1 MRYAGVLLAHA
12 AAMLLALGEVDA
24 GFGFAV
30 VSWSLIAVVVALIV
44 LLRRPSRYRAAIVT
58 LAPLA
63 VIAAAVG
70 WTMLLNAAGADGLG
84 LYLDGP
90 LTFLVSV
97 AVAVAFALISIG
109 RAVARASQPQAFDP
123 FRAGHRH

>member
-1 MRYAGVLLAHA
+1 MLRYAGVLLAHA

-24 GFGFAV
+24 GFGLAV

-44 LLRRPSRYRAAIVT
+44 LLRRPSRYRAIVVT

-70 WTMLLNAAGADGLG
+70 WTLLLDATGAGGLG
-84 LYLDGP
+84 LYLAGP

-97 AVAVAFALISIG
+97 TVAVAFALITIG
-109 RAVARASQPQAFDP
+109 RAVARAAQPKGVRG
-123 FRAGHRH
+123 FRSAG

>member
-1 MRYAGVLLAHA
+1 MLRYAGVLLAHA
-12 AAMLLALGEVDA
+12 AAMLLALCEVDA
-24 GFGFAV
+24 GFGLAV

-44 LLRRPSRYRAAIVT
+44 LLRRPSRYRAIVVT

-70 WTMLLNAAGADGLG
+70 WTLLLDATGAGGLG
-84 LYLDGP
+84 LYLAGP

-97 AVAVAFALISIG
+97 TVAVAFALITIG
-109 RAVARASQPQAFDP
+109 RAVARTAQP
-123 FRAGHRH
+123 RGCVR